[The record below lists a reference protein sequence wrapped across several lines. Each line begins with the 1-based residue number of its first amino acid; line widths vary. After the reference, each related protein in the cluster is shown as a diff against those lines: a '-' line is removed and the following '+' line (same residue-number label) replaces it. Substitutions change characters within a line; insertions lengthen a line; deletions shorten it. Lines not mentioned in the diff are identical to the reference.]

1 MVDQAPLFVPAALI
15 RSKTR
20 PPGPS
25 DGQNA
30 LDQLVALMPVRGP
43 GERRCH
49 IVVHSL
55 LMGVP
60 GKGE

>member
-43 GERRCH
+43 GERRFVTSWYIRC
-49 IVVHSL
+49 
-55 LMGVP
+55 
-60 GKGE
+60 